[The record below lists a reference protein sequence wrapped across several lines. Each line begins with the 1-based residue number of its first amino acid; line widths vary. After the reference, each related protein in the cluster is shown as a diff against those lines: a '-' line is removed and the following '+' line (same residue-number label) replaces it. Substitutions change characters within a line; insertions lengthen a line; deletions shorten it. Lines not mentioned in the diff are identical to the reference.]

1 MNKRSLA
8 YSGILLL
15 VLVVAYVALNIKDV
29 QGVIQNGDVDLG
41 LADPFGGTLPPVSSE
56 YLLGQTI
63 KLTGVLDFADQEQ
76 AIIQQVRLVATGPQ
90 GLDVLLPLQEGTFD
104 LSNQT
109 AATDDQLSVTVV
121 FNFMQVIAS
130 GTLPGSTLPGGT
142 IPGSTLPGSGEFKGI
157 AAGANISY
165 VISWTPPVFL
175 DPRLYLL

>member
-15 VLVVAYVALNIKDV
+15 VLVVAYVALNIRDV
-29 QGVIQNGDVDLG
+29 QGVIQNGDVNLG
-41 LADPFGGTLPPVSSE
+41 LADPLVGTLPPVSSE
-56 YLLGQTI
+56 HLLGQTI
-63 KLTGVLDFADQEQ
+63 KLTGALDFADQEQ

-121 FNFMQVIAS
+121 FNSMQVIAS

-142 IPGSTLPGSGEFKGI
+142 VPGTTLPGSGEFKGI

-165 VISWTPPVFL
+165 EINWTPPVFL
-175 DPRLYLL
+175 TLRLYLP